1 LKLLRVIRVMRFFQV
16 LRLMVSSI
24 AGSMSTLFWSI
35 LMISIMMYMFGLCFL
50 NAITVYLNDNA
61 EIDAEVMFGINAY
74 WSTVPQAMMTL
85 FWAVTGGADW
95 EPLAMPIREADSF
108 FFFLFFFYIAFAA
121 FAVLNVLT
129 GMFVMQADEVAQA
142 DEENVVGELMNRHE
156 VKNFR
161 NHVLDHVTDRPGF
174 ISHSIIMAHD
184 VPDGPTLALQKALEI
199 EHADCQRVFGMMD
212 PEKSGYVNLEEFI
225 KGCCHANGSV
235 SGLDMVLLMN
245 ETKHVNKQLLMAV
258 LFIEERF
265 NEMLYMATDG
275 VETSVEGWAMRLDD
289 AQKNATAG

>member
-1 LKLLRVIRVMRFFQV
+1 MGVTWLRVLRIVKTLKLLRVIRVMRFFQV

-50 NAITVYLNDNA
+50 NAITVFLNDNKDI
-61 EIDAEVMFGINAY
+61 EPPVMEGITLY
-74 WSTVPQAMMTL
+74 WSSVPQAMMTL

-95 EPLAMPIREADSF
+95 EPLAGPIRTADGF
-108 FFFLFFFYIAFAA
+108 FYSLFFFYIAFAA

-156 VKNFR
+156 VPN
-161 NHVLDHVTDRPGF
+161 
-174 ISHSIIMAHD
+174 
-184 VPDGPTLALQKALEI
+184 GPTLALQKALEI

-212 PEKSGYVNLEEFI
+212 PEK
-225 KGCCHANGSV
+225 
-235 SGLDMVLLMN
+235 
-245 ETKHVNKQLLMAV
+245 
-258 LFIEERF
+258 
-265 NEMLYMATDG
+265 
-275 VETSVEGWAMRLDD
+275 
-289 AQKNATAG
+289 